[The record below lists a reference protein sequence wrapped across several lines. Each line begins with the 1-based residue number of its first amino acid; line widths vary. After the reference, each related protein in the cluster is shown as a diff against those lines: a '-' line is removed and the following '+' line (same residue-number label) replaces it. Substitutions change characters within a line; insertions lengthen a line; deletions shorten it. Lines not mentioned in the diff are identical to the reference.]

1 MWHCCLCLLSPSLAL
16 LAASSVQA
24 EGWKNPG
31 GWVQLGGRNDGD
43 PHFAVDCA
51 PGWGGGGWGWLC
63 SLLQELGALGWAACI
78 PQDLFTNSRK
88 LAQGSRA
95 PADPEAYNVNYHHV
109 IKSP

>member
-51 PGWGGGGWGWLC
+51 SGWGGGGWGLA
-63 SLLQELGALGWAACI
+63 LLPAAGAGC
-78 PQDLFTNSRK
+78 PGV
-88 LAQGSRA
+88 GSMH
-95 PADPEAYNVNYHHV
+95 PAGFIYKQSEAGTGQPGTSGTEGLML
-109 IKSP
+109 IITT